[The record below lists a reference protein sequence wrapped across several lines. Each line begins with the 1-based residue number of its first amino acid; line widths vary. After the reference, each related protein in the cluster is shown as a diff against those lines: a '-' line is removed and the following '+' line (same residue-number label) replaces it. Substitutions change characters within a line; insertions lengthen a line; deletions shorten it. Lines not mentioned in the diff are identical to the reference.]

1 VISES
6 DVLPPTADLAETHTR
21 KFQRELSAGLTSL
34 VLLSVLAD
42 ADADLY
48 GYEIARQLSGEHEG
62 GGPFKLGALYPVLR
76 NLSAAGLLSSRVV
89 PSYAGPPR
97 RYYRITPLGRE
108 ALASWRATWTATRD
122 FVDSTLNRAAAQE
135 ISP

>member
-1 VISES
+1 MTDEPQI
-6 DVLPPTADLAETHTR
+6 DLAPEDTTDPHVR

-42 ADADLY
+42 APDDLY
-48 GYEIARQLSGEHEG
+48 GYEIARQLSGDG
-62 GGPFKLGALYPVLR
+62 DSGGPFKLGALYPVLR

-89 PSYAGPPR
+89 PSYSGPPR

-108 ALASWRATWTATRD
+108 ILASWRATWTATRD

-135 ISP
+135 TSP